1 MGQSLSELSLEI
13 VQKSGIKSQIVQTQA
28 RELSIHT
35 SGSSTNEKGT

>member
-1 MGQSLSELSLEI
+1 MRKTLSELSLEI

-28 RELSIHT
+28 PKLYIHT